1 MEKNRPAKKVN
12 YMQRI
17 IILLFL
23 ILLIIDC
30 TSIVY
35 ATNNTNATNYTCPLD
50 KITPESI
57 FVSNLLFYSG
67 IGILV
72 AICVGVLI
80 FIYLLLPKRI
90 KTCPVSTLAKAKKI
104 VIPNRINNIVVKKD
118 SKEFSD
124 IISNFDDRRQQS
136 DPQVASI
143 TINVYVNN
151 TKYTLQ
157 VSMAGWNFIGEERN
171 SRRLLNNIQIM
182 DALSSL
188 LEKFRTQSKGAV
200 QMRKII
206 LMFFF
211 FTVFSICIFQ
221 DDVIKANSEN
231 GESIKDILAK
241 AENIKSMQY
250 DIIIDSGK
258 YGTSNAKAWEKPPYY
273 KMEPEIAERG
283 GSILLHQDVTYTRI
297 SKDKYRKITSKE
309 MVRFVSLNSLIEL
322 SKEIA
327 KNTTLKVLRGQ
338 VIDGKSTTLVET
350 YVTFFEAKGR
360 SSIIEKLKLWIWND
374 KGIPLRVVEE
384 TNTKDASYITREYK
398 NFIFG
403 DIPDN
408 IFAVPQGATIEES
421 PAPK

>member
-188 LEKFRTQSKGAV
+188 LEK
-200 QMRKII
+200 
-206 LMFFF
+206 L
-211 FTVFSICIFQ
+211 
-221 DDVIKANSEN
+221 
-231 GESIKDILAK
+231 
-241 AENIKSMQY
+241 
-250 DIIIDSGK
+250 
-258 YGTSNAKAWEKPPYY
+258 
-273 KMEPEIAERG
+273 
-283 GSILLHQDVTYTRI
+283 RI
-297 SKDKYRKITSKE
+297 
-309 MVRFVSLNSLIEL
+309 
-322 SKEIA
+322 
-327 KNTTLKVLRGQ
+327 
-338 VIDGKSTTLVET
+338 
-350 YVTFFEAKGR
+350 
-360 SSIIEKLKLWIWND
+360 
-374 KGIPLRVVEE
+374 
-384 TNTKDASYITREYK
+384 
-398 NFIFG
+398 
-403 DIPDN
+403 
-408 IFAVPQGATIEES
+408 
-421 PAPK
+421 